1 MRLTGKRTLRL
12 REYRRISTLL
22 FAFGV
27 GATLLS
33 GCMTQAGASVC
44 HTNVAAVGSTSIS
57 RAEYN
62 RFLQYTLAFYEKAY
76 PSSRYF
82 GKSMCTQSSLAKL
95 CRSIKVDLQSR
106 MIDQQIVSEY
116 AAAHGLLPDSTDWN
130 TALQQE
136 RQIARNAGG
145 EPAFIAYLAKLKT
158 DQAQFRFLE
167 SQEIETTKVIHSM
180 TRARFTLWLN
190 RQEHAKTV
198 VRCSV

>member
-1 MRLTGKRTLRL
+1 MKQAGKRSMRF
-12 REYRRISTLL
+12 REHRRIPTLL
-22 FAFGV
+22 FALGA

-33 GCMTQAGASVC
+33 GCMTQAGASIC

-62 RFLQYTLAFYEKAY
+62 RFLQYTLAFYENAY
-76 PSSRYF
+76 PLSRYY
-82 GKSMCTQSSLAKL
+82 GKSMCKQTSLAKL

-106 MIDQQIVSEY
+106 MIDQQIVSDY
-116 AAAHGLLPDSTDWN
+116 AAAHGLLPDSSDWN
-130 TALQQE
+130 KALQQE

-145 EPAFIAYLAKLKT
+145 EGAFIAYLAKLKT

-167 SQEIETTKVIHSM
+167 SQEIETTKVIYSM